1 MNTLVLDTTGKS
13 ITAVM
18 TAAPATTNPDY
29 TTHWADET
37 TTTHTP
43 GETDGTLNGTSPVTI
58 CDHPGASTQRVIK
71 SIIIQNRDTSSVT
84 ITINLVS
91 AGGTRQ
97 LYKFQ
102 LTTGQTFDSGM
113 IFSSGGASSGP
124 TLREWVQT
132 IGTFTA
138 TPASTSTITM
148 TTDLTAYIF
157 VGTSLKYV
165 IGGVTYY
172 GRVSAITNV
181 LLTVHGAP
189 LGGDVTALYYGGGSI
204 REIIVSIPST
214 YESASST
221 TLILSNLKS
230 TLNWK
235 LPTSYLVEYTV
246 WSLTKDTSSD
256 GKASVRINN
265 VEVNTSAGGLTIA
278 AAVTEYSTVINIA
291 TAVYAVTP
299 GQLIEVTC
307 VKGTTGDATYLVVT
321 MTLVTP

>member
-1 MNTLVLDTTGKS
+1 MNTLVLDATTKY

-18 TAAPATTNPDY
+18 SAAPATTQPDF
-29 TTHWADET
+29 TAHWADET
-37 TTTHTP
+37 TTAHTP
-43 GETDGTLNGTSPVTI
+43 GETDGTFNGVTPVTLI
-58 CDHPGASTQRVIK
+58 DHPAASTQRVIK

-102 LTTGQTFDSGM
+102 LSAGTTFDSGT
-113 IFSSGGASSGP
+113 IFTGVASSGP

-148 TTDLTAYIF
+148 TTDLTASIF

-165 IGGVTYY
+165 IAGVTYY
-172 GRVSAITNV
+172 GRVSAITSI

-221 TLILSNLKS
+221 TLILSKLFS

-235 LPTSYLVEYTV
+235 LPTSYLVEYTA

-265 VEVNTSAGGLTIA
+265 AEVNTSAGGLTIA
-278 AAVTEYSTVINIA
+278 AAVTEYSTVVNIA
-291 TAVYAVTP
+291 TAAYAITP